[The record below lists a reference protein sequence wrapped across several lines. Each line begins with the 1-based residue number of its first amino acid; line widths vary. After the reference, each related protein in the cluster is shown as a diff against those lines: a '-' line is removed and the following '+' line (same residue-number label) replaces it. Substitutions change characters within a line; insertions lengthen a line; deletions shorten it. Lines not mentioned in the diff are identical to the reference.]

1 MLFVANRLMAQNSIG
16 QKLARKFLYIFAAL
30 IVLVIT
36 GAFTLSIYQD
46 ELTDFA
52 ISKMEPTV
60 KFKKQAALATNV
72 YDDPKMWFSLGGQR
86 DNNPTLWQPVGA
98 PAPGVAGPAATF
110 FIHPTSFMA
119 RTSWNAAL
127 DDQESQDRARLFLRG
142 LATPFAASGEI
153 WAPRY
158 RQAGIGAFLTTKPEG
173 AAALD
178 DAYQDVIL
186 AFDHFVKNVQKDRP
200 IILAGHSQGALHLT
214 HLLKDRIAGKPIA
227 KRIVAAYIVGW
238 PVSAET
244 DLPQMGLPA
253 CNSPDV
259 TGCIMS
265 WESYAEP
272 ARYGKILE
280 LYDGTIGFDGMSR
293 KGTAIVCTN
302 PLNGGSA
309 ADALAEA
316 NLGTL
321 KPSGDMSTGEL
332 IPATVPARCDKK
344 GFLLIG
350 EPVEMGPYVLPGN
363 NYHVYD
369 IPLFW
374 ANVRADALWRVQKF
388 MAK

>member
-1 MLFVANRLMAQNSIG
+1 M
-16 QKLARKFLYIFAAL
+16 ARKFLYIVAVL
-30 IVLVIT
+30 IVLVIA
-36 GAFTLSIYQD
+36 GGFAFSIYQD

-52 ISKMEPTV
+52 IGQLEPTV
-60 KFKKQAALATNV
+60 KFEKQEALAENV
-72 YDDPKMWFSLGGQR
+72 YDDPGMWFSRGQQQA
-86 DNNPTLWQPVGA
+86 NNPASWQPVGA
-98 PAPGVAGPAATF
+98 PEIEVPGSAAIF

-119 RTSWNAAL
+119 RTHWNAPL

-142 LATPFAASGEI
+142 LATPFAAAGQV

-158 RQAGIGAFLTTKPEG
+158 RQAGIFAFLTTKPEG

-178 DAYQDVIL
+178 DAYQDILL
-186 AFDHFVKNVQKDRP
+186 AFDHFTKNVQKDRP

-214 HLLKDRIAGKPIA
+214 HLLKDRVAGKPIA

-238 PVSAET
+238 PVSVET
-244 DLPQMGLPA
+244 DIPAMGLPVCA
-253 CNSPDV
+253 SPDQ
-259 TGCIMS
+259 TGCVMG

-280 LYDGTIGFDGMSR
+280 LYNATIGFDGNPR
-293 KGTAIVCTN
+293 KDTPILCTN

-309 ADALAEA
+309 PEAEASA

-321 KPSGDMSTGEL
+321 KPSSDMSTGEL
-332 IPATVPARCDKK
+332 IPATVPARCDDK

-388 MAK
+388 LAK

>member
-1 MLFVANRLMAQNSIG
+1 MRR
-16 QKLARKFLYIFAAL
+16 KLGFAILVRKFLYIVAVV
-30 IVLVIT
+30 IVLVIA
-36 GAFTLSIYQD
+36 GGFAFSIYQD

-52 ISKMEPTV
+52 IGQLEPTV
-60 KFKKQAALATNV
+60 KFEKQAALATNV
-72 YDDPKMWFSLGGQR
+72 YDDPKMWFSRGGQR
-86 DNNPTLWQPVGA
+86 VDNPTMWQPVGA
-98 PAPGVAGPAATF
+98 EEIVTPGSAATF

-119 RTSWNAAL
+119 RTHWNAPL

-178 DAYQDVIL
+178 DAYQDILL
-186 AFDHFVKNVQKDRP
+186 AFDHFVKNVQRDRP
-200 IILAGHSQGALHLT
+200 IILVGHSQGALHLT
-214 HLLKDRIAGKPIA
+214 HLLKDRVAGKPIA

-238 PVSAET
+238 PVSVDT
-244 DLPQMGLPA
+244 DIPQMGLPV
-253 CNSPDV
+253 CTSPDQV
-259 TGCIMS
+259 GCVLG

-280 LYDGTIGFDGMSR
+280 LYDATTGFDGNPR
-293 KGTAIVCTN
+293 KDTAILCTN
-302 PLNGGSA
+302 PLNGGSE
-309 ADALAEA
+309 AEAEATA

-321 KPSGDMSTGEL
+321 QPSGDMSTGEL
-332 IPATVPARCDKK
+332 IPTTVPARCDDK

-350 EPVEMGPYVLPGN
+350 EPVKMGPYVLPGN

-388 MAK
+388 LAK

>member
-1 MLFVANRLMAQNSIG
+1 M
-16 QKLARKFLYIFAAL
+16 ARKFLYIFAAL

-36 GAFTLSIYQD
+36 GGFVFSIYQD

-60 KFKKQAALATNV
+60 KFEKQAALATNV
-72 YDDPKMWFSLGGQR
+72 YDDPKMWFSRGGQR
-86 DNNPTLWQPVGA
+86 DDNPTLWQPVGT
-98 PAPGVAGPAATF
+98 PTTDVRGSAATF

-119 RTSWNAAL
+119 KTSWNAPL
-127 DDQESQDRARLFLRG
+127 NDQESQDRARLFLRG

-178 DAYQDVIL
+178 DAYQDILL
-186 AFDHFVKNVQKDRP
+186 AFDHFVRTVQKDRP

-227 KRIVAAYIVGW
+227 KRVVAAYVVGW
-238 PVSAET
+238 PVSVET
-244 DLPQMGLPA
+244 DLPEMGLPA
-253 CNSPDV
+253 CTSPDA

-280 LYDGTIGFDGMSR
+280 LYNGTTGFDGMSR
-293 KGTAIVCTN
+293 KGTEILCTN
-302 PLNGGSA
+302 PLNGGSKA
-309 ADALAEA
+309 GALAAA

-332 IPATVPARCDKK
+332 IPSTVPAKCDDK

-350 EPVEMGPYVLPGN
+350 NPVDMGPYVLPGN

-369 IPLFW
+369 FPLFW
-374 ANVRADALWRVQKF
+374 ANVRADALWRLQKF
-388 MAK
+388 LAK

>member
-1 MLFVANRLMAQNSIG
+1 MWHCIAPPHKSNKPSYM
-16 QKLARKFLYIFAAL
+16 ARKFLYIFAAL
-30 IVLVIT
+30 IVLVIS
-36 GAFTLSIYQD
+36 GGFILSIYQD

-52 ISKMEPTV
+52 IGKLEPTV
-60 KFKKQAALATNV
+60 KFEKQAALATNV
-72 YDDPKMWFSLGGQR
+72 YDDPLMWFSRGGQR
-86 DNNPTLWQPVGA
+86 ENHVTQWQPVGA
-98 PAPGVAGPAATF
+98 PEIEVPGSAATF

-119 RTSWNAAL
+119 RTHWNAPL
-127 DDQESQDRARLFLRG
+127 NDQESQDRARLFLRG

-178 DAYQDVIL
+178 DAYQDILL
-186 AFDHFVKNVQKDRP
+186 AFDHFAKTVQKDRP

-227 KRIVAAYIVGW
+227 KRVVAAYIVGW
-238 PVSAET
+238 PISIAT
-244 DLPQMGLPA
+244 DLPAMGLPA
-253 CNSPDV
+253 CTSPDI
-259 TGCIMS
+259 TGCVMS

-280 LYDGTIGFDGMSR
+280 LYDGTTGFDGVSR
-293 KGTAIVCTN
+293 KGTPILCTN
-302 PLNGGSA
+302 PLNGGSE
-309 ADALAEA
+309 ADALAAA

-332 IPATVPARCDKK
+332 IPATVPARCDEK

-350 EPVEMGPYVLPGN
+350 DPVEMGPYVLPGN

-374 ANVRADALWRVQKF
+374 SNIRADALWRLQKF
-388 MAK
+388 MAR

>member
-1 MLFVANRLMAQNSIG
+1 M
-16 QKLARKFLYIFAAL
+16 ARKFLYIFAAL

-36 GAFTLSIYQD
+36 GGFVFSIYQD

-60 KFKKQAALATNV
+60 KFEKQAALATNV
-72 YDDPKMWFSLGGQR
+72 YDDPKMWFSRGGQR
-86 DNNPTLWQPVGA
+86 DDNPTLWQPVGA
-98 PAPGVAGPAATF
+98 PTTDVRGSAATF

-119 RTSWNAAL
+119 KTSWNAPL
-127 DDQESQDRARLFLRG
+127 NDQESQDRARLFLRG

-178 DAYQDVIL
+178 DAYQDILL
-186 AFDHFVKNVQKDRP
+186 AFDHFVRTVQKDRP

-227 KRIVAAYIVGW
+227 KRVVAAYVVGW
-238 PVSAET
+238 PVSVET
-244 DLPQMGLPA
+244 DLPEMGLPA
-253 CNSPDV
+253 CTSPDA

-280 LYDGTIGFDGMSR
+280 LYNGTTGFDGMSR
-293 KGTAIVCTN
+293 KGTAILCTN
-302 PLNGGSA
+302 PLNGGSEA
-309 ADALAEA
+309 GALATA

-321 KPSGDMSTGEL
+321 KPSRDMSSGEL
-332 IPATVPARCDKK
+332 IPSTVPAKCDDK

-350 EPVEMGPYVLPGN
+350 NPVDMGPYVLPGN

-369 IPLFW
+369 FPLFW
-374 ANVRADALWRVQKF
+374 ANVRADALWRLQKF

>member
-1 MLFVANRLMAQNSIG
+1 M
-16 QKLARKFLYIFAAL
+16 ARKFLYFFAGL
-30 IVLVIT
+30 IVLVIA
-36 GAFTLSIYQD
+36 GGFAFSIYQE

-52 ISKMEPTV
+52 ISQMEPDV
-60 KFKKQAALATNV
+60 KFEKQAALATNV
-72 YDDPKMWFSLGGQR
+72 YDDPKMWFSRGNQK
-86 DNNPTLWQPVGA
+86 DNNPTLWEPVGTPKTA
-98 PAPGVAGPAATF
+98 VPGSAAIF

-119 RTSWNAAL
+119 RTHWNAPL

-142 LATPFAASGEI
+142 LATPFAASGEV

-158 RQAGIGAFLTTKPEG
+158 RQAGIFAFLTTKPEG

-178 DAYQDVIL
+178 DAYQDILL

-227 KRIVAAYIVGW
+227 KRIVAAYVVGW
-238 PVSAET
+238 PVSVTT
-244 DLPQMGLPA
+244 DIPAMGLPV
-253 CNSPDV
+253 CTSPDQ
-259 TGCIMS
+259 TGCVMG

-280 LYDGTIGFDGMSR
+280 LYDATTGFDGNSR
-293 KGTAIVCTN
+293 KDTPILCTN

-309 ADALAEA
+309 PDALATA

-332 IPATVPARCDKK
+332 IPETVPARCDEK

-350 EPVEMGPYVLPGN
+350 DPVDMGPYTLPGN

-369 IPLFW
+369 YPLFW
-374 ANVRADALWRVQKF
+374 ANVRADALWRTQKF
-388 MAK
+388 LEK

>member
-1 MLFVANRLMAQNSIG
+1 M
-16 QKLARKFLYIFAAL
+16 ARKFLYLFASL
-30 IVLVIT
+30 IVLVIA
-36 GAFTLSIYQD
+36 GGFAFSIYQE

-52 ISKMEPTV
+52 IGQLEPTV
-60 KFKKQAALATNV
+60 KFEKQTALATNV
-72 YDDPKMWFSLGGQR
+72 YDDPKMWFSKEGQR
-86 DNNPTLWQPVGA
+86 ENNPTLWQPVGA
-98 PAPGVAGPAATF
+98 PVTSVQGSAAIF

-119 RTSWNAAL
+119 RTRWNASL
-127 DDQESQDRARLFLRG
+127 EDQESQDRARLFLRG
-142 LATPFAASGEI
+142 LASPFAAAGDI

-178 DAYQDVIL
+178 DAYQDILL
-186 AFDHFVKNVQKDRP
+186 AFDHFLKNVQKDRP
-200 IILAGHSQGALHLT
+200 ILLAGHSQGALHLT
-214 HLLKDRIAGKPIA
+214 HLLKDRIAGKPVA
-227 KRIVAAYIVGW
+227 KRVVAAYIVGW

-244 DLPQMGLPA
+244 DLPLMGLPA
-253 CNSPDV
+253 CTSPDA
-259 TGCIMS
+259 TGCVMS

-280 LYDGTIGFDGMSR
+280 LYNATTGFDGNPR
-293 KGTAIVCTN
+293 KDTAIVCTN
-302 PLNGGSA
+302 PLNGGSET
-309 ADALAEA
+309 DAPATA

-332 IPATVPARCDKK
+332 IASTVPARCDKN

-350 EPVEMGPYVLPGN
+350 DPVDMGPYVLPGN

-374 ANVRADALWRVQKF
+374 SNVRADALWRLQQF
-388 MAK
+388 LAK

>member
-1 MLFVANRLMAQNSIG
+1 MCHCLITHSKTIRPIHM
-16 QKLARKFLYIFAAL
+16 ARKFIYFFAGL
-30 IVLVIT
+30 IVLVIA
-36 GAFTLSIYQD
+36 GGFAFSIYQD

-52 ISKMEPTV
+52 IGQLEPTV
-60 KFKKQAALATNV
+60 KFEKQEALATNI
-72 YDDPKMWFSLGGQR
+72 YDKPEMWFSRGEQR
-86 DNNPTLWQPVGA
+86 NNNPTLWQPVGA
-98 PAPGVAGPAATF
+98 PETDVPGSAAIF

-119 RTSWNAAL
+119 RTHWNAPL

-142 LATPFAASGEI
+142 LASPFAAAGQI

-173 AAALD
+173 AAALN
-178 DAYQDVIL
+178 DAYQDVLL

-238 PVSAET
+238 PVSVTT
-244 DLPQMGLPA
+244 DIPAMGLPV
-253 CNSPDV
+253 CTSPDQ
-259 TGCIMS
+259 TGCVMG

-280 LYDGTIGFDGMSR
+280 LYNATIGFNGEPR
-293 KGTAIVCTN
+293 KDTPILCTN
-302 PLNGGSA
+302 PLNGGAEPSA
-309 ADALAEA
+309 PATA

-332 IPATVPARCDKK
+332 IPATVPARCDDK

-350 EPVEMGPYVLPGN
+350 EPVDMGPYTLPGN

-369 IPLFW
+369 YPLFW
-374 ANVRADALWRVQKF
+374 ANVRADALWRTQKF
-388 MAK
+388 MEK